1 MPASGRSWTN
11 PLTGAWVTWL
21 PDGEDAVLERVLK
34 PHTGKADAHVHLDY
48 VESFAIIAGTATI
61 EIDGRVVTAGP
72 GETVELPVGTG
83 HRNPYNA
90 GDSDLRLRHRAS
102 PGGPFV
108 EAFVSALGHHMENGS
123 VNKQGEFSNLQL
135 FVVLHGT
142 RAQSFRTGIP
152 VAVQKP
158 VLALGAFVGRLRGLR
173 PSYD

>member
-1 MPASGRSWTN
+1 MALAEHTWTN
-11 PLTGAWVTWL
+11 PRTGAWVKASSVG
-21 PDGEDAVLERVLK
+21 DNMVMERMIK
-34 PHTGKADAHVHLDY
+34 PGTGKADAHVHLDY
-48 VESFAIIAGTATI
+48 VESFEVIAGTATI

-108 EAFVSALGHHMENGS
+108 AAFVSALGHHMEKGS
-123 VNKQGEFSNLQL
+123 VNTQGEFSTLQL

-152 VAVQKP
+152 VALQKP
-158 VLALGAFVGRLRGLR
+158 VLVVGAWIGRRRGLR
-173 PSYD
+173 PGYD